1 MPLEIRNSIWA
12 LVLGDQLIHL
22 EYLDTIAEFAS
33 NGQIENR
40 QIWRHIVCDRDCPE
54 SVLIEESTRRD
65 RNGDEETI
73 WRQPHHHC
81 DVQLAYEIGSE
92 YEQPG
97 HESMHLTALRVCR
110 QMYIEANDV
119 LWSTNT
125 FSFNDAAISLD
136 RFMSARTTRQKRSL
150 RKLRLHMD
158 WVWDEDKPYNRVLGM
173 KLIKSL
179 TGLRSLRLQ
188 INHSMEAAHYQ
199 QMKAF
204 GDDLFQTR
212 YLTFVHK
219 MAVLPLTNV
228 EVFVGDRSQSW
239 YVELLWTAAD
249 RMEYAEGIRKIL
261 LDPKGA
267 EIWAQNQEWLQ
278 RFSPTRQREKEGM
291 PS

>member
-1 MPLEIRNSIWA
+1 M
-12 LVLGDQLIHL
+12 
-22 EYLDTIAEFAS
+22 
-33 NGQIENR
+33 
-40 QIWRHIVCDRDCPE
+40 
-54 SVLIEESTRRD
+54 IEESTWCG

-81 DVQLAYEIGSE
+81 DVQLAYEIGSK
-92 YEQPG
+92 YKQSG

-110 QMYIEANDV
+110 QIYIEANDV

-158 WVWDEDKPYNRVLGM
+158 WVWDEDKSYNRALGM
-173 KLIKSL
+173 TLIKSL

-199 QMKAF
+199 QMRAL
-204 GDDLFQTR
+204 GDELFQTR
-212 YLTFVHK
+212 YLAFVHK

-228 EVFVGDRSQSW
+228 EVFVGDRSQSS
-239 YVELLWTAAD
+239 YVELLWTEAD

-267 EIWAQNQEWLQ
+267 EIYAQKQDLLI
-278 RFSPTRQREKEGM
+278 RQRKKEEI
-291 PS
+291 SSSSF